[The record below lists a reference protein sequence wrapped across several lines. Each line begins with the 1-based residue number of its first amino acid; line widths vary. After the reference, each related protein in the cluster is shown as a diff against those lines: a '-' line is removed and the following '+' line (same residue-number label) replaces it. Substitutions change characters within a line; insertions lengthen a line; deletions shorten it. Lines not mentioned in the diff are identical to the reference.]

1 MHIHKK
7 VLSTPWEFPR
17 GVEEDQDRFI
27 QKAVKVC
34 INFEL
39 RSLSLTSKF
48 GSLSLTSMFHQRR
61 LSIFLQRYAR
71 ANKEL
76 MSATLSQVSAKISSE
91 WKNVKDTDKKME
103 KYSEIYEVEKQRY
116 EEAPQIYQ
124 EDHMVEAEVISPQKG
139 AIRQV
144 QIESVKT
151 LREQLGM
158 MIGEDQTNYCSI
170 VSRR

>member
-1 MHIHKK
+1 M
-7 VLSTPWEFPR
+7 
-17 GVEEDQDRFI
+17 
-27 QKAVKVC
+27 
-34 INFEL
+34 
-39 RSLSLTSKF
+39 
-48 GSLSLTSMFHQRR
+48 
-61 LSIFLQRYAR
+61 
-71 ANKEL
+71 

-158 MIGEDQTNYCSI
+158 MIGEDRTNYCSI
-170 VSRR
+170 VSRW

>member
-1 MHIHKK
+1 
-7 VLSTPWEFPR
+7 
-17 GVEEDQDRFI
+17 
-27 QKAVKVC
+27 
-34 INFEL
+34 
-39 RSLSLTSKF
+39 
-48 GSLSLTSMFHQRR
+48 
-61 LSIFLQRYAR
+61 
-71 ANKEL
+71 

-158 MIGEDQTNYCSI
+158 MIGEDRTNYCSI
-170 VSRR
+170 VSRW

>member
-1 MHIHKK
+1 M
-7 VLSTPWEFPR
+7 
-17 GVEEDQDRFI
+17 
-27 QKAVKVC
+27 
-34 INFEL
+34 
-39 RSLSLTSKF
+39 
-48 GSLSLTSMFHQRR
+48 
-61 LSIFLQRYAR
+61 
-71 ANKEL
+71 

-91 WKNVKDTDKKME
+91 RKNVKATDKKME

-139 AIRQV
+139 AVRQV

-151 LREQLGM
+151 LKEQLGM
-158 MIGEDQTNYCSI
+158 MIGEDRTNYCSI

>member
-1 MHIHKK
+1 
-7 VLSTPWEFPR
+7 
-17 GVEEDQDRFI
+17 
-27 QKAVKVC
+27 
-34 INFEL
+34 
-39 RSLSLTSKF
+39 
-48 GSLSLTSMFHQRR
+48 
-61 LSIFLQRYAR
+61 
-71 ANKEL
+71 

-103 KYSEIYEVEKQRY
+103 KYNEIYEVEKQRY

-158 MIGEDQTNYCSI
+158 MIGEDRTNYCSI

>member
-1 MHIHKK
+1 M
-7 VLSTPWEFPR
+7 
-17 GVEEDQDRFI
+17 
-27 QKAVKVC
+27 
-34 INFEL
+34 
-39 RSLSLTSKF
+39 
-48 GSLSLTSMFHQRR
+48 
-61 LSIFLQRYAR
+61 
-71 ANKEL
+71 

-91 WKNVKDTDKKME
+91 WKNVKATDKKME

-139 AIRQV
+139 AVRQV

-151 LREQLGM
+151 LKEQLGM
-158 MIGEDQTNYCSI
+158 MIGEDRTNYCSI

>member
-1 MHIHKK
+1 
-7 VLSTPWEFPR
+7 
-17 GVEEDQDRFI
+17 
-27 QKAVKVC
+27 
-34 INFEL
+34 
-39 RSLSLTSKF
+39 
-48 GSLSLTSMFHQRR
+48 
-61 LSIFLQRYAR
+61 
-71 ANKEL
+71 

-158 MIGEDQTNYCSI
+158 MIGKDRTNYCSI

>member
-1 MHIHKK
+1 
-7 VLSTPWEFPR
+7 
-17 GVEEDQDRFI
+17 
-27 QKAVKVC
+27 
-34 INFEL
+34 
-39 RSLSLTSKF
+39 
-48 GSLSLTSMFHQRR
+48 
-61 LSIFLQRYAR
+61 
-71 ANKEL
+71 

-158 MIGEDQTNYCSI
+158 MIGEDRTNYCSI

>member
-1 MHIHKK
+1 
-7 VLSTPWEFPR
+7 
-17 GVEEDQDRFI
+17 
-27 QKAVKVC
+27 
-34 INFEL
+34 
-39 RSLSLTSKF
+39 
-48 GSLSLTSMFHQRR
+48 
-61 LSIFLQRYAR
+61 
-71 ANKEL
+71 

-91 WKNVKDTDKKME
+91 WKNVKATDKKME

-158 MIGEDQTNYCSI
+158 MIGEDRTNYCSI

>member
-1 MHIHKK
+1 
-7 VLSTPWEFPR
+7 
-17 GVEEDQDRFI
+17 
-27 QKAVKVC
+27 
-34 INFEL
+34 
-39 RSLSLTSKF
+39 
-48 GSLSLTSMFHQRR
+48 
-61 LSIFLQRYAR
+61 
-71 ANKEL
+71 

-124 EDHMVEAEVISPQKG
+124 EGHMVEAEVISPQKG
-139 AIRQV
+139 AVRQV

-151 LREQLGM
+151 LKEQLGM
-158 MIGEDQTNYCSI
+158 MIGEDRTNYCSI

>member
-1 MHIHKK
+1 M
-7 VLSTPWEFPR
+7 
-17 GVEEDQDRFI
+17 
-27 QKAVKVC
+27 
-34 INFEL
+34 
-39 RSLSLTSKF
+39 
-48 GSLSLTSMFHQRR
+48 
-61 LSIFLQRYAR
+61 
-71 ANKEL
+71 

-158 MIGEDQTNYCSI
+158 MIGEDRTNYCSI

>member
-1 MHIHKK
+1 
-7 VLSTPWEFPR
+7 
-17 GVEEDQDRFI
+17 
-27 QKAVKVC
+27 
-34 INFEL
+34 
-39 RSLSLTSKF
+39 
-48 GSLSLTSMFHQRR
+48 
-61 LSIFLQRYAR
+61 
-71 ANKEL
+71 

-91 WKNVKDTDKKME
+91 WKNVKATDKKME

-139 AIRQV
+139 AVRQV

-151 LREQLGM
+151 LKEQLGM
-158 MIGEDQTNYCSI
+158 MIGEDRTNYCSI

>member
-1 MHIHKK
+1 
-7 VLSTPWEFPR
+7 
-17 GVEEDQDRFI
+17 
-27 QKAVKVC
+27 
-34 INFEL
+34 
-39 RSLSLTSKF
+39 
-48 GSLSLTSMFHQRR
+48 
-61 LSIFLQRYAR
+61 
-71 ANKEL
+71 

>member
-1 MHIHKK
+1 M
-7 VLSTPWEFPR
+7 
-17 GVEEDQDRFI
+17 
-27 QKAVKVC
+27 
-34 INFEL
+34 
-39 RSLSLTSKF
+39 
-48 GSLSLTSMFHQRR
+48 
-61 LSIFLQRYAR
+61 
-71 ANKEL
+71 

-103 KYSEIYEVEKQRY
+103 KYNEIYEVEKQRY

-158 MIGEDQTNYCSI
+158 MIGEDRTNYCSI

>member
-1 MHIHKK
+1 
-7 VLSTPWEFPR
+7 
-17 GVEEDQDRFI
+17 
-27 QKAVKVC
+27 
-34 INFEL
+34 
-39 RSLSLTSKF
+39 
-48 GSLSLTSMFHQRR
+48 
-61 LSIFLQRYAR
+61 
-71 ANKEL
+71 

-124 EDHMVEAEVISPQKG
+124 EDNMVEAEVISPQKG

-158 MIGEDQTNYCSI
+158 MIGEDRTNYCSI

>member
-1 MHIHKK
+1 
-7 VLSTPWEFPR
+7 
-17 GVEEDQDRFI
+17 
-27 QKAVKVC
+27 
-34 INFEL
+34 
-39 RSLSLTSKF
+39 
-48 GSLSLTSMFHQRR
+48 
-61 LSIFLQRYAR
+61 
-71 ANKEL
+71 

-139 AIRQV
+139 AVRQV

-151 LREQLGM
+151 LKEQLGM
-158 MIGEDQTNYCSI
+158 MIGEDRTNYCSI

>member
-1 MHIHKK
+1 
-7 VLSTPWEFPR
+7 
-17 GVEEDQDRFI
+17 
-27 QKAVKVC
+27 
-34 INFEL
+34 
-39 RSLSLTSKF
+39 
-48 GSLSLTSMFHQRR
+48 
-61 LSIFLQRYAR
+61 
-71 ANKEL
+71 

-139 AIRQV
+139 AISQV

-158 MIGEDQTNYCSI
+158 MIGEDRTNYCSI

>member
-1 MHIHKK
+1 M
-7 VLSTPWEFPR
+7 
-17 GVEEDQDRFI
+17 
-27 QKAVKVC
+27 
-34 INFEL
+34 
-39 RSLSLTSKF
+39 
-48 GSLSLTSMFHQRR
+48 
-61 LSIFLQRYAR
+61 
-71 ANKEL
+71 

-91 WKNVKDTDKKME
+91 WKNVKATDKKME

-158 MIGEDQTNYCSI
+158 MIGEDRTNYCSI

>member
-1 MHIHKK
+1 
-7 VLSTPWEFPR
+7 
-17 GVEEDQDRFI
+17 
-27 QKAVKVC
+27 
-34 INFEL
+34 
-39 RSLSLTSKF
+39 
-48 GSLSLTSMFHQRR
+48 
-61 LSIFLQRYAR
+61 
-71 ANKEL
+71 

-139 AIRQV
+139 AVRQV

-158 MIGEDQTNYCSI
+158 MIGEDRTNYCSI